1 MEEKSYWQRTL
12 ATRLTRRRVLMTAGA
27 AGAATAALS
36 MVGCGSDSGSDGDK
50 AASGLLYEPIDS
62 SSRATNGGVLARV
75 GSERG
80 FDVMRSAAENGNA
93 SPTYSRLVKYQTYKH
108 PDKAIP
114 NVVADAAT
122 AWEISGDGLTATYKL
137 RPNMKFDPR
146 PPTNGKVMTSADV
159 KASWDLYERLSV
171 GRDALVN
178 SVNPDAPVLSVS
190 TPDAN
195 TVVFKLAF
203 QYAPLNAMLAFNR
216 YVYILPTEAD
226 GGYNFK
232 VDMRGTG
239 AWRLKEF
246 SPDSRAVFEKNPDW
260 YDAGKVHLDGLIYY
274 IIPEYAA
281 RLAQFR
287 SGALA
292 TIDFAASQEDVLPT
306 KQQLPHLLMAADDEF
321 DRTPFWLRFGYVDGS
336 PFRDER
342 VRKAASMVLDR
353 DLYVETFG
361 NVDRFRQSGLQA
373 PTAWHTCF
381 GAGEVSWLDPKDE
394 KAFGD
399 NAKWFKYNPPEAKK
413 LLTAA
418 GFNTALETQLTLSG
432 SPGQNSLSKPAD
444 VLVGMWNDSG
454 LFHFKFNYVD
464 LNAVFRPQFHWNYG
478 QHEGVS
484 IGGGGADYPDPDG
497 NLQANFKS
505 GVPRSGFLAA
515 DGKPDS
521 YLDDIINKQRTET
534 DWNKRLALFHDYQR
548 HFASKMYFLHQP
560 GDALGFL
567 LAQPWFGNWRFFR
580 GQSDAG
586 GGSEMQEG
594 GINYWIDNSKKT

>member
-1 MEEKSYWQRTL
+1 MDENSYWHRTL
-12 ATRLTRRRVLMTAGA
+12 ASRTTRRRALVA
-27 AGAATAALS
+27 AGGLGVAASLS
-36 MVGCGSDSGSDGDK
+36 LIGCGSDGDSDGGES
-50 AASGLLYEPIDS
+50 ASNLLYKPVDTTS
-62 SSRATNGGVLARV
+62 KATKGGVLARV

-80 FDVMRSAAENGNA
+80 FDVTRSAAENGNA
-93 SPTYSRLVKYQTYKH
+93 SPTYSRLVKYQTFKYPEKV
-108 PDKAIP
+108 IP
-114 NVVADAAT
+114 SVVADAST

-159 KASWDLYERLSV
+159 KSSWDLYERQSV

-178 SVNPDAPVLSVS
+178 AVNPDAPVLSVS
-190 TPDAN
+190 TPDAS

-216 YVYILPTEAD
+216 YVYILPSEAD

-260 YDAGKVHLDGLIYY
+260 YDAGKVFLDGLIYY

-292 TIDFAASQEDVLPT
+292 EIDFAASQEDVLPT
-306 KQQLPHLLMAADDEF
+306 KQQLPHLLMAADDQF
-321 DRTPFWLRFGYVDGS
+321 DRTPFWLRFGYVEKS

-342 VRKAASMVLDR
+342 VRKAASMVIDR

-361 NVDRFRQSGLQA
+361 NVDRFRQAGLES

-381 GAGEVSWLDPKDE
+381 GAGESTWLDPKNDKE
-394 KAFGD
+394 FGE
-399 NAKWFKYNPPEAKK
+399 NAKWFKHNPAEAKK

-418 GFNTALETQLTLSG
+418 GFTTALDTQLTLSG

-454 LFHFKFNYVD
+454 LFNFKFNYVD
-464 LNAVFRPQFHWNYG
+464 LNSVFRPSFHWNYG
-478 QHEGVS
+478 QHEGIS

-505 GVPRSGFLAA
+505 GVPRSGFVGA
-515 DGKPDS
+515 DGKPDA
-521 YLDDIINKQRTET
+521 YLDDIIAKQRSET
-534 DWNKRLALFHDYQR
+534 DWNKRLALFYDYQR
-548 HFASKMYFLHQP
+548 HFASKMYFMHQP

-580 GQSDAG
+580 GQSDSG
-586 GGSEMQEG
+586 GGAEMQEG
-594 GINYWIDNSKKT
+594 GISYWIDNSKKT